1 MLVAIL
7 ALSAYTHL
15 WNPAGFPPW
24 YVDESTYIDRA
35 LDVSDHKILLNTH
48 DHPFLGWTILAGFMH
63 VTGYPDSFVTSEDAS
78 SIGMLYGA
86 PRILMGL
93 LAVLDTFLI
102 YKIVE
107 RGFGR
112 RAAPIAAVL
121 FAAMPVS
128 LTLRMVLLDS
138 ILLPFVLSSVLLAMY
153 ACGPDPKSNS
163 VTGGRAPLQ
172 PAPDKAHLLVLLSGV
187 CMGCAMLVKIPS
199 LVMIPLVLA
208 LVWSAG
214 KRPGWMLLWLV
225 SMILIA
231 AAWPASAA
239 LEGEFDQW
247 IRGVLWQT
255 DRSGQHMLDSL
266 QQYIPISLVQGQDPD
281 ILTHP
286 AILLMG
292 TIWLFEIDPVLISL
306 GVAGLVFA
314 AAMRNRFL
322 MLWIAP
328 VLLFFGS
335 IGYVSWFHL
344 GMLWT
349 AMCVAAAALLGGG
362 IERVYARRW
371 DSRGQRVLLLAA
383 VLAATALGLSTSGVL
398 VHWDA
403 TSAYPEAVSFAL
415 RNYVDSDA
423 QIIMRNINKSWLSSI
438 YNLTDSGMADNFAS
452 NTYPEK
458 TKEIV
463 MIEFVDRMEH
473 NRYLLGA
480 HHGVGNATA
489 PQETDLKRY
498 VEIYYGGSRM
508 AEFHNPPKPDT
519 PIPSAV
525 YEYAG
530 HSVDV
535 TEWNPPE
542 WTSLSAYSPP
552 GRAIHLDGTAYVTF
566 ATVPG
571 LDLGGADPF
580 SIAFWIKMTGSGEP
594 GSSIISKAEAARQ
607 QGITVWSHPGGGLS
621 LRMTDETKSQ
631 ITINTFSGVADGR
644 WHHVV
649 FTYDGSRERNG
660 LDVYVDGQ
668 LDNIRRHNAFLE
680 GSVTNDYPL
689 AIGASSTGRGHA
701 HDTVLDD
708 VMIYSARLPADHVSD
723 VHECHV
729 EMATVSD
736 AGGDGAVDA
745 LTGDCA
751 YMGAY
756 NDALLMHLEFEGDLS
771 DSSDSGNGG
780 TAHGDVKYE

>member
-7 ALSAYTHL
+7 VLSAYTHL

-24 YVDESTYIDRA
+24 NVDESVYIEQA
-35 LDVSDHKILLNTH
+35 LDAMNYKILSDKH

-214 KRPGWMLLWLV
+214 KRPGRMLLWLV
-225 SMILIA
+225 PVILIA

-247 IRGVLWQT
+247 IKGVLWQT
-255 DRSGQHMLDSL
+255 DRYGQNMLNVL
-266 QQYIPISLVQGQDPD
+266 QQYTSVALVQGHDPD

-286 AILLMG
+286 AILLMA
-292 TIWLFEIDPVLISL
+292 TISLFRVDPIMISL
-306 GVAGLVFA
+306 GAIGLVFA
-314 AAMRNRFL
+314 AAIRSRFL
-322 MLWIAP
+322 MLWAVP
-328 VLLFFGS
+328 VLLFFGL
-335 IGYVSWFHL
+335 IGYVEWFHL

-349 AMCVAAAALLGGG
+349 AMCIATAALISGRIERASAGRRGPDRQCTLLLVAVLVAA
-362 IERVYARRW
+362 
-371 DSRGQRVLLLAA
+371 S
-383 VLAATALGLSTSGVL
+383 LGLSTSGVL
-398 VHWDA
+398 VHWDS
-403 TSAYPEAVSFAL
+403 TSAYSEAVSFTL
-415 RNYVDSDA
+415 QNYADSDTD
-423 QIIMRNINKSWLSSI
+423 IIMRGVTESLLSNV
-438 YNLTDSGMADNFAS
+438 YNLTGSGTADDL
-452 NTYPEK
+452 PKHIHPVK
-458 TKEIV
+458 TKRIV
-463 MIEFVDRMEH
+463 MIESI
-473 NRYLLGA
+473 NRIEQARHLL
-480 HHGVGNATA
+480 
-489 PQETDLKRY
+489 ETHYGIVNTVPPEADVHQRHL
-498 VEIYYGGSRM
+498 EIYDSGTRV
-508 AEFHNPPKPDT
+508 AEFHGPPKPDT

-525 YEYAG
+525 YEYTG

-535 TEWNPPE
+535 TEWHPPE
-542 WTSLSAYSPP
+542 WSSLSTYGPT
-552 GRAIHLDGTAYVTF
+552 GRALHLDGTAYVTL
-566 ATVPG
+566 ADAPG
-571 LDLGGADPF
+571 LDLDGANPF
-580 SIAFWIKMTGSGEP
+580 SITFWIKMTDPREP
-594 GSSIISKAEAARQ
+594 GSSIMSKAGKDLHP
-607 QGITVWSHPGGGLS
+607 GIVMWAKPGGGIS
-621 LRMTDETKSQ
+621 LRLTDGEKTQ
-631 ITINTFSGVADGR
+631 ITVNTFSGVTDGR
-644 WHHVV
+644 WHHIV
-649 FTYDGSRERNG
+649 FTYDGSGYRNG
-660 LDVYVDGQ
+660 LDVYVDGRI
-668 LDNIRRHNAFLE
+668 DNLRRHSSSLA
-680 GSVTNDYPL
+680 GSIASDHPL
-689 AIGASSTGRGHA
+689 VIGAGSTEGKA
-701 HDTVLDD
+701 VQDVTLDD
-708 VMIYSARLPADHVSD
+708 IMVYSTRLPADYVSD

-736 AGGDGAVDA
+736 AGGDGVIDA

-771 DSSDSGNGG
+771 DSSDNGNGG
-780 TAHGDVKYE
+780 TAHGGVKYA